1 MYVNTFKYI
10 YFFKLKNHSYRQNV
24 ERLQWIYPIKG
35 FSVVNAIKK
44 STPFIL
50 ECMVRKRLEKRMEVI
65 LSGVTTYASGIDRA
79 AMRLRSIT
87 PKQWMLTTNSSQL
100 TKSTTALTFTA
111 TSRSDEFTSTI
122 PTTTYPDNNTLTQVT
137 DYQFSSEYVYTNH
150 FSGNLD
156 QVELT
161 KNSIAL
167 KLIRTQRDKSTGLVM
182 LTFDFIFCPS
192 KSFM

>member
-1 MYVNTFKYI
+1 
-10 YFFKLKNHSYRQNV
+10 V
-24 ERLQWIYPIKG
+24 ERLQWVYPIKG

-44 STPFIL
+44 STPFVL
-50 ECMVRKRLEKRMEVI
+50 ECMARKRLEKRMEVI
-65 LSGVTTYASGIDRA
+65 LSGVTTYASGLDRA

-87 PKQWMLTTNSSQL
+87 PKQSMLTTNSSQL
-100 TKSTTALTFTA
+100 TKSTTALTVTA
-111 TSRSDEFTSTI
+111 TSRSDEFASTI

-137 DYQFSSEYVYTNH
+137 DSNSLVILGDANQFSSEYVYTIH

-156 QVELT
+156 QVELA